1 MRHGYSICLCPW
13 FASRLPGTY
22 CAWVTTGSCAGFSL
36 AVLSGAG
43 TQLRRA
49 AASANSSSNRGGY
62 GAARNE
68 GIKASHGEV
77 VSTIIPTFIPPSL
90 TLSP

>member
-13 FASRLPGTY
+13 FVRRLTSTY
-22 CAWVTTGSCAGFSL
+22 CAWVTGSRAGFL
-36 AVLSGAG
+36 FAVLSGAG

-49 AASANSSSNRGGY
+49 AASANSWRNRGEY
-62 GAARNE
+62 EAVRNE
-68 GIKASHGEV
+68 GIKASRGEV
-77 VSTIIPTFIPPSL
+77 VSIIIPSAIPPSL